1 LKLQTLRAQLTFWY
15 GAFLLLIVLVF
26 GIVLYKALSRN
37 LYKSVDQKLLALAEV
52 VAESSI
58 RNFLRPGFNN
68 LSRFLEEFFGV
79 PTAGQFI
86 QVLDSS
92 GKLGSSSQNLEH
104 RRLPLS
110 HFAMQRVVHGEMV
123 FETFDDK
130 PAPIRMLTYPVI
142 VRGRMRNIVQVASSL
157 ETVDHALQ
165 NVKRMLALGIPSLLL
180 VALWGG
186 WFLAGRA
193 LNPMDSVVDAISNLD
208 ADSLDARIIEEKGTL
223 EVRELARSFNAL
235 LGRLEDSFRRV
246 KEFTADASHEL
257 RTPLTVLRGETEVA
271 LRKPRST
278 EEYQDVLASTL
289 EEVHRMSR
297 IVEDLLLLA
306 KGDLGEAPVNK
317 TSLDLNEVL
326 GDIALQAQLVS
337 ETKNISVIFEEA
349 PSIKIMADPLRIRQL
364 FWNILNN
371 AIKYTPQDGMIYISI
386 KTENNENVKVA
397 ISDTGIG
404 IPEQDLPHIFERFYR
419 VDKHR
424 ARSQGGSGLGL
435 AICKWITTAHGG
447 KIEVHSNPGE
457 GSVFTIVLPR
467 VTEDEMQV

>member
-1 LKLQTLRAQLTFWY
+1 MKLQTLRAQLTFWY
-15 GAFLLLIVLVF
+15 GTFLLLIVLVF

-68 LSRFLEEFFGV
+68 LSKFLEEFFGV

-110 HFAMQRVVHGEMV
+110 HFAMQGVVHGEMV
-123 FETFDDK
+123 FETLEDK

-157 ETVDHALQ
+157 ETVDHALK

-235 LGRLEDSFRRV
+235 LGRLEDSFRRI

-271 LRKPRST
+271 LRKPRSP

-289 EEVHRMSR
+289 EEAHRMSR

-337 ETKNISVIFEEA
+337 EAKNISVIFEEA

-404 IPEQDLPHIFERFYR
+404 IPEQDLPHIFKRFYR

-424 ARSQGGSGLGL
+424 ARTQGGSGLGL

-447 KIEVHSNPGE
+447 KIEVRSKPGE
-457 GSVFTIVLPR
+457 GSVFTIILPR
-467 VTEDEMQV
+467 ATEEEMQV